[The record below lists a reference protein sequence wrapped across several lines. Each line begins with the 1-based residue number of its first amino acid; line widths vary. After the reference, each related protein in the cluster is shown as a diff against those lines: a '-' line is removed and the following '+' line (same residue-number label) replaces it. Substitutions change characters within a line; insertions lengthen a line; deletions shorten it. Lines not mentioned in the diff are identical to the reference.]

1 MSNGGVVTSKG
12 GRGATITESYGKDSS
27 DYCGS
32 KSDERGPKLG
42 GSVDNLSHSLTGAS
56 PKQSGK

>member
-1 MSNGGVVTSKG
+1 MSNDGIVKSKG
-12 GRGATITESYGKDSS
+12 GNGATIQTPFGKDSS

-32 KSDERGPKLG
+32 ASDERGGKMG
-42 GSVDNLSHSLTGAS
+42 GSTSNLDHSLTGAS